1 MALQLPVVGDQSII
15 KQFEEILERTSFGS
29 TTGTKAGNL
38 DAQWITFTSS
48 ATPDAENTVAHKL
61 SRIPTGYL
69 VGQRNK
75 AGTLYNGTTA
85 WSKANIYLKCD
96 VASVAFRIL
105 VW

>member
-1 MALQLPVVGDQSII
+1 MALQIPIIADQSVI

-29 TTGTKAGNL
+29 TAGTKATNF
-38 DAQWITFTSS
+38 DAQWISFTSS

-75 AGTLYNGTTA
+75 AGILYNGSTT
-85 WSKANIYLKCD
+85 WTKANIYLKCN
-96 VASVAFRIL
+96 VASTAFRVL